1 MDIDDDEEARTQDL
15 QVAEKKRPASR
26 SEPELLDCEE
36 LDDAIIG
43 PNQSLELG
51 AADRRWQQKG
61 VCSRVPKPTLLADPP
76 KQLLEL
82 RLRS

>member
-15 QVAEKKRPASR
+15 QVTKKKQPPSR
-26 SEPELLDCEE
+26 SASELLVCEE

-51 AADRRWQQKG
+51 AGDRRWHHKG
-61 VCSRVPKPTLLADPP
+61 ARRRFRNRRFWQIPEKLC
-76 KQLLEL
+76 EL
-82 RLRS
+82 RLQS